1 MIAIP
6 AALSIFKNKYVLAAI
21 GGAALLFLI
30 GWAITS
36 YGDRR
41 EQAGYDRR
49 DTAAKLELAAR
60 QTALYNEQVRLDRL
74 TYEAEA
80 QYAQLQQQT
89 SVQAGDLVRERDG
102 ALSDLARLRVE
113 LDAARARNQHSGSA
127 TGGASFDRY
136 AAGIVVSEE
145 CIREYSALAGNAA
158 NWLDDL
164 AGWRGHW
171 KAIAP
176 R

>member
-30 GWAITS
+30 WFAITS
-36 YGDRR
+36 YGDTR

-60 QTALYNEQVRLDRL
+60 QTALYKEQVKLDKA
-74 TYEAEA
+74 TFEAGVENERIRQESA
-80 QYAQLQQQT
+80 KEKGMLR
-89 SVQAGDLVRERDG
+89 DERDG
-102 ALSDLARLRVE
+102 ALSDIARLRGQ
-113 LDAARARNQHSGSA
+113 LAAARAGNQHSGSA
-127 TGGASFDRY
+127 TGNASFDRDS
-136 AAGIVVSEE
+136 ARLVVIEE
-145 CIREYSALAGNAA
+145 CIREYSALAGNAS